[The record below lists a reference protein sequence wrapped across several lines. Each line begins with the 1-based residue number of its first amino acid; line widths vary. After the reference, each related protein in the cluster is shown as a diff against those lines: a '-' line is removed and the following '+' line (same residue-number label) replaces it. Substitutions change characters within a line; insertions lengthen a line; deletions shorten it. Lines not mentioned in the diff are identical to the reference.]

1 MVAFVASACSGAIL
15 FVVVA
20 AEIIVAR
27 VTAVVVA
34 SVVVTVVVV
43 VVVAFTVVDVVVA
56 VVASQQCLRNSFE
69 FEDQICDEKNNFESG
84 RKTFSNQNNF
94 FSCLN

>member
-1 MVAFVASACSGAIL
+1 MVAFVASAYSGAIVI
-15 FVVVA
+15 VVVA

-27 VTAVVVA
+27 VTAVVVVA
-34 SVVVTVVVV
+34 VVVTVVVV
-43 VVVAFTVVDVVVA
+43 VVVAFTVAVVVVA
-56 VVASQQCLRNSFE
+56 VVPSQQCLRNSFE

-94 FSCLN
+94 FPV